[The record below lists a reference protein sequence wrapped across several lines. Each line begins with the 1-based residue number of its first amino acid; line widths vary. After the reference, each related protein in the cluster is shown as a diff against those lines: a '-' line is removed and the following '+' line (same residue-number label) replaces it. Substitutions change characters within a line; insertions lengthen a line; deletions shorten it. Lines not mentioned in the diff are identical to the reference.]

1 MRRPERPFEEP
12 WQARAFAVTVALHER
27 GTFAWAE
34 WSELLGAALEA
45 EPDRPYW
52 RSWLVALEAIMLRHG
67 IAGGKEVAA
76 MSLAWREA
84 ADRTPHGEP
93 IVLDG

>member
-1 MRRPERPFEEP
+1 MRPEAPFDEP
-12 WQARAFAVTVALHER
+12 WQAQAFAMTVALHGR
-27 GTFAWAE
+27 GLFAWE
-34 WSELLGAALEA
+34 DWSHRLGEALEV
-45 EPDRPYW
+45 EPERPYW
-52 RSWLVALEAIMLRHG
+52 CSWLVALEAMMLHCG

-93 IVLDG
+93 IVLNA